1 MQSSGRAERSGLG
14 DPSFLRPR
22 EAKAR
27 KSNPSFPR
35 RSGLIKRIVLIVA
48 VVLLFLCCCCC
59 CYGYR
64 RYQKKKRGAKRAPLD
79 SAASVA

>member
-1 MQSSGRAERSGLG
+1 MLLAELALPLPNKHMMTCGAT
-14 DPSFLRPR
+14 P
-22 EAKAR
+22 
-27 KSNPSFPR
+27 SNPSFPR

-48 VVLLFLCCCCC
+48 VVLLFICCCCCC

-79 SAASVA
+79 SAASVS